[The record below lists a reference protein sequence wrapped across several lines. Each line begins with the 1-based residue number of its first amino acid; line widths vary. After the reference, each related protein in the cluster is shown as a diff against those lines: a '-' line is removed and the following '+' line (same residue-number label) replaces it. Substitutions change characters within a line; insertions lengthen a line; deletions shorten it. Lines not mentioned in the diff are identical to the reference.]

1 MEEIYDFISEN
12 GGEYAIWI
20 IALGDGRPEG
30 TLSLIR

>member
-20 IALGDGRPEG
+20 IDLGDGSYQTTCYP
-30 TLSLIR
+30 I